1 MKRIFPI
8 LLLCLAF
15 VSCEM
20 EKTEGKVVFIS
31 VAIDYNAPDGVN
43 ALDNPPEDQRV
54 LSAEIEALSVASG
67 DIYEEYLFLEKNG
80 KRSVNGEEMKWNH
93 ADVLTLLSSI
103 DTVSSDLIIFHYS
116 GHGDESGALVTDIN
130 TSNRLTP
137 EKLLTA
143 LSGADGRK
151 CLFLDSC
158 YSGTFIAEAGYMH
171 SGELFEDGNLVSDNP
186 VNAILP
192 SISLLFHPAV
202 GNDDIWI
209 LAAATDV
216 QSSFDSWDSGEP
228 MQENFGAFSYY
239 LARALGYDM
248 ENDTPTVPGRGGKIT
263 FYGLYQEIKESMP
276 NDLRREATVQIT
288 RTHFDP
294 VLFSF

>member
-93 ADVLTLLSSI
+93 DDVLTLLSSI

-116 GHGDESGALVTDIN
+116 GHGDESGALVTDID

-158 YSGTFIAEAGYMH
+158 YSGTFIAESGYMH

-192 SISLLFHPAV
+192 SISLLFHPAA

-209 LAAATDV
+209 LAAATDI

>member
-93 ADVLTLLSSI
+93 DDVLTLLSSI

-116 GHGDESGALVTDIN
+116 GHGDESGALVTDID

-143 LSGADGRK
+143 ISGADGRK

-158 YSGTFIAEAGYMH
+158 YSGTFIAESGYMH

-192 SISLLFHPAV
+192 SISLLFHPAE

-209 LAAATDV
+209 LAAATDI